1 MKRTRIYTP
10 FFILILLAV
19 SGLAKA
25 QETVEP
31 LPPAIAS
38 QSADS
43 TFQASDHGPWEIV
56 ILDDQNDVGSY
67 LSMAV
72 DRTSGAPA
80 IAYYDAT
87 AGALKLAQQTPG
99 NCGPNQEWNCTIL
112 DNTSSADVGQY
123 VSLAYRLDGAYG
135 VAYFDAVN
143 GVNRYTS
150 PADGLHGEVIEYV
163 AGATVGRHTAL
174 VYDTANMPHVAYHRG
189 IGGGVA
195 FGYAKRIGSAGNCT
209 LAWNCTAVQNYADNI
224 SMDVSLL
231 GAIGIAYNGF
241 GGFLGYAHP
250 VNSGGNCGGGKWQCD
265 SLDNGSAPGT
275 SLYMPRCLFLPCSTP
290 TQIAY
295 YDYVGQQIKHTV
307 YVGGGQG
314 NCPNNTNWRCS
325 VIDSVGQ
332 TANYGSLGI
341 SLVVVGSQPVI
352 VYQDLNDQ
360 ANSIVKI
367 AWPQADGGNCG
378 PNNSYVCAV
387 VDDGARGGGFVSVGK
402 ALDAVVVDGRVHIAY
417 YDANHGDLLLAF
429 EPTPVSPPEQVYLP
443 FIQK

>member
-1 MKRTRIYTP
+1 MIKRTWVYTP
-10 FFILILLAV
+10 FFILILLEV

-25 QETVEP
+25 QETGEP
-31 LPPAIAS
+31 LPPAA
-38 QSADS
+38 A
-43 TFQASDHGPWEIV
+43 FQVSDYGPWEIV

-67 LSMAV
+67 LSMAI
-72 DRTSGAPA
+72 DPTSGVPT

-87 AGALKLAQQTPG
+87 AGDLKLAQQIPG

-112 DNTSSADVGQY
+112 DSTSSADVGQH
-123 VSLAYRLDGAYG
+123 VSLAYRGDGGYG
-135 VAYFDAVN
+135 VVYFDAAN
-143 GVNRYTS
+143 GVNRFTS
-150 PADGLHGEVIEYV
+150 PVAGIHGEVIEYV
-163 AGATVGRHTAL
+163 PGATVGLFNAL
-174 VYDTANMPHVAYHRG
+174 TYDLANTPHVAYNRNVSG
-189 IGGGVA
+189 PED
-195 FGYAKRIGSAGNCT
+195 FGYANRIGAGGNCSLT
-209 LAWNCTAVQNYADNI
+209 WSCSVVQNYAGNI

-265 SLDNGSAPGT
+265 SLDNGSAYGT
-275 SLYMPRCLFLPCSTP
+275 SLYMPRCLFVPCSTP

-295 YDYVGQQIKHTV
+295 YDYVGQQIKHAV

-332 TANYGSLGI
+332 TANYSSLGI
-341 SLVVVGSQPVI
+341 SLVMVGSQPVI

-360 ANSIVKI
+360 VNSIVKI

-378 PNNSYVCAV
+378 PNNSYYCTV
-387 VDDGARGGGFVSVGK
+387 VDNGVRGGGFVSVGK
-402 ALDAVVVDGRVHIAY
+402 ALDAVVIDGRIHIAY
-417 YDANHGDLLLAF
+417 YDANYGDLLLAY
-429 EPTPVSPPEQVYLP
+429 EPAPVSPPEQVYLP